1 VTTATAPAP
10 AHASHA
16 DLNGIRLTFPR
27 LIRSEWIK
35 LRSIRSTVWCF
46 AILFV
51 LNIGFPILIASVGD
65 FGGAANPH
73 LSGDTAG
80 TIAVTVI
87 TLGVNFTSLVVAV
100 LGVLIISG
108 EYATGMV
115 RGTFTADPRRAGA
128 FLAKALVLAIAT
140 FVVSAA
146 STWIAALAVHPILA
160 NKNVDFS
167 LGDWKVF
174 LPVLGSS
181 VYVVLIALLAFGI
194 GSLVRATAA
203 GVAITLGILL
213 VAPLILNILTALL
226 SGTHWP
232 ADVNT
237 FLPASAGSQLFA
249 YYSDTSAAAVNG
261 SAAAQGGATAST
273 ITLNGWQ
280 GFGVLG
286 GETLAVGIAAYI
298 LLKRRD
304 A

>member
-1 VTTATAPAP
+1 MTTATAPTQSNAL
-10 AHASHA
+10 AGLS
-16 DLNGIRLTFPR
+16 GIRLSFPR
-27 LIRSEWIK
+27 LVRSEWIK

-51 LNIGFPILIASVGD
+51 LNIGFPILIASVGN
-65 FGGAANPH
+65 FGGATNPH
-73 LSGDTAG
+73 LSGDSAG
-80 TIAVTVI
+80 TIAVTVT

-115 RGTFTADPRRAGA
+115 RGTFTADPRRTGA

-146 STWIAALAVHPILA
+146 STWIAALAIHPILA
-160 NKNVDFS
+160 NKNIDFS
-167 LGDWKVF
+167 LGDSKIF
-174 LPVLGSS
+174 LPILGSS
-181 VYVVLIALLAFGI
+181 VYAVLIALLAFGI

-203 GVAITLGILL
+203 GVAITLGVLL

-249 YYSDTSAAAVNG
+249 YASDTSAAATNG
-261 SAAAQGGATAST
+261 PAAAQGGATAST

-280 GFGVLG
+280 GFGILG
-286 GETLAVGIAAYI
+286 GEVLAVGIAAYI